1 MQDKDIMG
9 AISAFV
15 TENQEDILCDIKKI
29 VDVRS
34 VQGAAAEGAPFG
46 EGVAQALS
54 RTLGIAEEIG
64 LDAHNVDGYFG
75 YADLK
80 GASDTQIG
88 IITHIDVVP
97 EGNGWT
103 QDPFCMQRREGYII
117 GRGVADDKGPAIL
130 SLYAAKF
137 FKERGETLPYT
148 LRLMFGTNEETG
160 MEGLAYYQ
168 TKFEDP
174 AFCFTPD
181 GSFPVCYGEKG
192 IFGGD
197 FHSAPLVGNLVEFS
211 GGVAG
216 NVVPDRAFAL
226 VKADIAGLKD
236 TENVKVSAENGL
248 VRVAAFGVG
257 GHAAHPAGTVNAIG
271 LVVNYLLE
279 NHLCSAQENE
289 FLTFLHDVFATT
301 DGSTLG
307 IAADD
312 GVFDPLTCIGGVISM
327 KDGVLTQ
334 NINVRFPTNTN
345 AESMTRVLREKAAAA
360 HATFDPA
367 RAAEPF
373 YIDPETPVIRT
384 LIDTYNDVTGKQAKP
399 FTMGGGTYARHF
411 KNAVS
416 FGMEE
421 ENEAQPA
428 WVGPMHGADE
438 GVSIELLMR
447 SLKIYIL
454 AVYRLMQL
462 DF

>member
-1 MQDKDIMG
+1 MQDREIMS

-15 TENQEDILCDIKKI
+15 EENREDILCDIKKI

-34 VQGAAAEGAPFG
+34 VQGEAACDAPFG
-46 EGVAQALS
+46 VGVAKALS
-54 RTLGIAEEIG
+54 HTLGIADEIG

-80 GASDTQIG
+80 GASQTQIG

-103 QDPFCMQRREGYII
+103 QDPFCMERRDGYVI

-130 SLYAAKF
+130 SLYVAKF

-160 MEGLAYYQ
+160 MEGLTYYQ

-197 FHSAPLVGNLVEFS
+197 FHSAPLTGNLVEIS
-211 GGVAG
+211 GGVAS

-226 VKADIAGLKD
+226 VKADIERLKNTD
-236 TENVKVSAENGL
+236 HVQITAENGL
-248 VRVAAFGVG
+248 VRVAAVGVG
-257 GHAAHPAGTVNAIG
+257 GHAAHPAGTINAIG
-271 LVVNYLLE
+271 LVVDYLLE
-279 NHLCSAQENE
+279 NDLCSAQENE
-289 FLTFLHDVFATT
+289 FLSFLHDIFAST

-327 KDGVLTQ
+327 KDGIITQ
-334 NINVRFPTNTN
+334 NINIRFPTNTN
-345 AESMTRVLREKAAAA
+345 AQSMTEILCAKAAAA
-360 HATFDPA
+360 HATFVAA

-421 ENEAQPA
+421 EDEVQPA

-447 SLKIYIL
+447 ALKIYIL
-454 AVYRLMQL
+454 AVDRLMKL
-462 DF
+462 EF